1 MFICH
6 VDRLFEIVV
15 TIKSIIKRSQNVTH
29 VLSFENET
37 IIIILINY
45 LEKFRNHPKKNDC
58 DQSINCGKKNKIHSR
73 IVHL

>member
-45 LEKFRNHPKKNDC
+45 LEKFRNHPKKMIVIN
-58 DQSINCGKKNKIHSR
+58 QSIVGKK
-73 IVHL
+73 